1 MNIRSIVGVAC
12 AAVAAK
18 GGAALNAAAIQVE
31 SELVCFWHK
40 ADIPTRSINVRF
52 RG

>member
-18 GGAALNAAAIQVE
+18 NGAALNAAAIQVQSQLDPE
-31 SELVCFWHK
+31 
-40 ADIPTRSINVRF
+40 AQITMT
-52 RG
+52 